1 GLAEMEITE
10 EELDRIFEEMAARF
24 RKDEKKGV
32 DHATASPRR
41 PAAGA
46 TGTAAEVSH
55 DG

>member
-1 GLAEMEITE
+1 
-10 EELDRIFEEMAARF
+10 DRIFEEMAARF
-24 RKDEKKGV
+24 RKGEKKGV

-46 TGTAAEVSH
+46 TGTAAAVSH

>member
-1 GLAEMEITE
+1 AD
-10 EELDRIFEEMAARF
+10 EELDAVFEEMAARF
-24 RKDEKKGV
+24 RSDEKKGL